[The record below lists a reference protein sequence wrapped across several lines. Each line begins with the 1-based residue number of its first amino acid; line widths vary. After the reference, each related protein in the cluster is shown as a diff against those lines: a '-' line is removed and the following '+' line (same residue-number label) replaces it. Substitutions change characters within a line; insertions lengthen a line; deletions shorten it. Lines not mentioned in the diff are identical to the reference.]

1 MPARSGLE
9 VQGQPEGSGAALRQ
23 NERCRQSANRAYQP
37 RTGWNSVGCCG
48 FQALPIGIF
57 PTLRYYFSMTGMG
70 ERVAAAIK
78 QAGMTQKEAAAKV
91 NMKTDALSRALSGQR
106 GLAAIELA
114 DLAELLHADLH
125 YLITGEADPSRI
137 TISARHDYDA
147 DTGHRSVSGVVA
159 DTTVVSDI
167 CLAYKQVEAP
177 GDSLAATVLPR
188 TAHEARESLGEIFVP
203 EFMVR
208 LQRLGVDVVRV
219 EQLST
224 SYSLTISGRP
234 VIALNSS
241 GNWFYENW
249 SLAHELGHLALGHV
263 GIMPGQANTDMCES
277 QANAFAAEL
286 LLPAAEMRARD
297 WGQIS
302 REEFA
307 SLLWQW
313 GVSTGAVKN
322 RLAALQI
329 TVPQHLAELLEWKT
343 QKVLRY
349 YWDGNRQPFLDRITE
364 RMTQAA
370 QRHFPDWLKDAHLDA
385 IAAGRMHK
393 NTLAWMLEV
402 DADELEVEEP
412 APRKLR
418 SADELSAL
426 LG

>member
-1 MPARSGLE
+1 
-9 VQGQPEGSGAALRQ
+9 
-23 NERCRQSANRAYQP
+23 
-37 RTGWNSVGCCG
+37 
-48 FQALPIGIF
+48 
-57 PTLRYYFSMTGMG
+57 MTGMG

-78 QAGMTQKEAAAKV
+78 QSGMTQKEAAAKV
-91 NMKTDALSRALSGQR
+91 NMKADALSRALNGQR

-137 TISARHDYDA
+137 TISARHDYDS
-147 DTGHRSVSGVVA
+147 DTGQRSVSGAVS
-159 DTTVVSDI
+159 DSTVVGDI
-167 CLAYKQVEAP
+167 CLAYKQVEGL
-177 GDSLAATVLPR
+177 GDAQGPVALPQ
-188 TAHEARESLGEIFVP
+188 TAQEARKSLGENFVP
-203 EFMVR
+203 DFMLR

-224 SYSLTISGRP
+224 SYSFTISRRP

-249 SLAHELGHLALGHV
+249 SLAHELGHLVLGHV
-263 GIMPGQANTDMCES
+263 GVMPGQANTDACES

-286 LLPAAEMRARD
+286 LLPAAEMKSLD
-297 WGQIS
+297 WSKIS
-302 REEFA
+302 RAEFA
-307 SLLWQW
+307 SLLWEW

-322 RLAALQI
+322 RLGALQI
-329 TVPQHLAELLEWKT
+329 TVPQHLTELLEWKT

-349 YWDGNRQPFLDRITE
+349 YWNGNRQPFLDHITE

-370 QRHFPDWLKDAHLDA
+370 QRHFPEWLKDGHLNA

-412 APRKLR
+412 TPRKLR